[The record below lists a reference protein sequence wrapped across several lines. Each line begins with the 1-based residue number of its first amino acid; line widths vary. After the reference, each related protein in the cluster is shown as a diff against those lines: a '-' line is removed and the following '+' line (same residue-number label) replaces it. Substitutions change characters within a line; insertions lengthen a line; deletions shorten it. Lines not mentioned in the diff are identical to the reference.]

1 MAAKAIMFLGTGS
14 DVGKSLIVAG
24 LARAFANR
32 GLRVAP
38 FKPQNMSNNAA
49 VTADGGEIGRAQALQ
64 ARAARIPASVH
75 MNPILL
81 KPESETGAQVIVQ
94 GKRKAMLKAR
104 DFFRERPKYM
114 PAILESFGKLAETCD
129 LILVE
134 GAGSPAEVNLREG
147 DLANLG
153 FATAANIPTLLIGD
167 IHRGGVI
174 ASIIG
179 TFAVLSAK
187 DRADIKG
194 FIINKFHGDPQLFDE
209 GRLYLENHTKTP
221 CLGLVPH
228 FAAASNLPAEDAVSL
243 TNPHPSPVGGRWRE
257 ATDEGLWASENLD
270 QTNNS
275 LPTEALIRPSGTF
288 PQRGKGGEL
297 KICVLRLPRIAN
309 FDDLDPLRLEPSVTV
324 HFLIAGQAI
333 PGDCALVIIPG
344 SKSTMADLKA
354 LREAGWDIDLKA
366 HVRRGGRVLGL
377 CGGYQM
383 LGRMI
388 HDPEGLEGPPAS
400 IEGLGLLDVET
411 TLLADKTVTQTQAMH
426 ALSGQLITAYEIHLG
441 TTSGPDCTRLF
452 AQTPNG
458 PEGATSL
465 DGLVT
470 GTYLHGCFSAD
481 GFRQAFLKSLGAA
494 PSSLDFDHLIEK
506 TLDDLAAHL
515 EAHLDLDKI
524 LDLAQ

>member
-1 MAAKAIMFLGTGS
+1 MAAKSIMFLGTGS

-32 GLRVAP
+32 GLRVSP

-49 VTADGGEIGRAQALQ
+49 VTTDGGEIGRAQALQ
-64 ARAARIPASVH
+64 ARAARIRPSVH
-75 MNPILL
+75 MNPVLL
-81 KPESETGAQVIVQ
+81 KPESEIGAQVIVQ
-94 GKRKAMLKAR
+94 GQRHATLKAR

-114 PAILESFGKLAETCD
+114 AAILESFQHLAETCD

-153 FATAANIPTLLIGD
+153 FSTVANVPAILIGD

-179 TFAVLSAK
+179 TFAVLSEI
-187 DRADIKG
+187 DRNHIKG
-194 FIINKFHGDPQLFDE
+194 FIINKFHGDPELFDE
-209 GRLYLENHTKTP
+209 GKLYLESHTKTP
-221 CLGLVPH
+221 CLGVVPH
-228 FAAASNLPAEDAVSL
+228 FASASNLPAEDAVTL
-243 TNPHPSPVGGRWRE
+243 EHMVT
-257 ATDEGLWASENLD
+257 TDS
-270 QTNNS
+270 
-275 LPTEALIRPSGTF
+275 
-288 PQRGKGGEL
+288 KGL

-309 FDDLDPLRLEPSVTV
+309 FDDLDPLRLESNVTV
-324 HFLIAGQAI
+324 HFLNSGESI
-333 PGDCALVIIPG
+333 PGDCTLVIIPG
-344 SKSTMADLKA
+344 SKSTTADLKA
-354 LREAGWDIDLKA
+354 LRQAGWDIDLKA

-388 HDPEGLEGPPAS
+388 HDPDGLEGPS
-400 IEGLGLLDVET
+400 VSVEGLGLLDVES
-411 TLLADKTVTQTQAMH
+411 TLLADKTTTETQAMH

-441 TTSGPDCTRLF
+441 KTTGPDCARLF
-452 AQTPNG
+452 AQTANG
-458 PEGATSL
+458 PDGATSP

-470 GTYLHGCFSAD
+470 GTYLHGCFTAD
-481 GFRQAFLKSLGAA
+481 GFRQAFLKSLGAL
-494 PSSLDFDHLIEK
+494 PSDMAFDHLIEK

-515 EAHLDLDKI
+515 ENHLDLDKI
-524 LDLAQ
+524 MDLAQ

>member
-94 GKRKAMLKAR
+94 GERKATLKAR

-114 PAILESFGKLAETCD
+114 PAILESYGKLAETCD

-134 GAGSPAEVNLREG
+134 GAGSPAEVNLRNG

-153 FATAANIPTLLIGD
+153 FASAANIPAMLIGD

-174 ASIIG
+174 ASIVG
-179 TFAVLSAK
+179 TFAVLSES
-187 DRADIKG
+187 DRKHIKG

-209 GRLYLENHTKTP
+209 GRLYLENHTGTS
-221 CLGLVPH
+221 CLGVVPH
-228 FAAASNLPAEDAVSL
+228 FAAASNLPAEDAVTLEHMVS
-243 TNPHPSPVGGRWRE
+243 
-257 ATDEGLWASENLD
+257 TDS
-270 QTNNS
+270 
-275 LPTEALIRPSGTF
+275 
-288 PQRGKGGEL
+288 KGL

-309 FDDLDPLRLEPSVTV
+309 FDDLDPLQLEPSLTLQ
-324 HFLIAGQAI
+324 FLNAGEAI
-333 PGDCALVIIPG
+333 PGDCTLVIIPG

-354 LREAGWDIDLKA
+354 LRQTGWDIDLKA

-383 LGRMI
+383 LGCLI
-388 HDPEGLEGPPAS
+388 HDPEGLEGPPS
-400 IEGLGLLDVET
+400 SVEGLGLLDVET
-411 TLLADKTVTQTQAMH
+411 SLQADKTVTQTEAMH

-441 TTSGPDCTRLF
+441 ITSGPDCARLF

-458 PEGATSL
+458 PEGATSP

-494 PSSLDFDHLIEK
+494 PSNLVFDHLIEQ

-515 EAHLDLDKI
+515 ETHLDLDKI

>member
-1 MAAKAIMFLGTGS
+1 MVAKAIMFLGTGS

-64 ARAARIPASVH
+64 ARAARVPASVH
-75 MNPILL
+75 MNPVLL
-81 KPESETGAQVIVQ
+81 KPESETGAQVVVQ
-94 GKRKAMLKAR
+94 GQRIATLKAR

-114 PAILESFGKLAETCD
+114 PAILESFRLLAETCD

-134 GAGSPAEVNLREG
+134 GAGSPAEVNLRDG

-153 FATAANIPTLLIGD
+153 FASAANIPALLIGD

-179 TFAVLSAK
+179 TFAVISEA
-187 DRADIKG
+187 DRAHIKG

-209 GRLYLENHTKTP
+209 GRLYLESHTKTS
-221 CLGLVPH
+221 CLGVIPH
-228 FAAASNLPAEDAVSL
+228 FPEASNLPAEDAVTL
-243 TNPHPSPVGGRWRE
+243 EHIVT
-257 ATDEGLWASENLD
+257 TDS
-270 QTNNS
+270 
-275 LPTEALIRPSGTF
+275 
-288 PQRGKGGEL
+288 KGL

-309 FDDLDPLRLEPSVTV
+309 FDDLDPLRLEPSLTV
-324 HFLIAGQAI
+324 QFLNSGQAI

-354 LREAGWDIDLKA
+354 LRQAGWDIDLKA

-383 LGRMI
+383 LGHMI
-388 HDPEGLEGPPAS
+388 HDPQGLEGPVAS
-400 IEGLGLLDVET
+400 VEGLGLLDVET
-411 TLLADKTVTQTQAMH
+411 TLLADKTVTETQAMH
-426 ALSGQLITAYEIHLG
+426 ALSGQLITAYQIHLG
-441 TTSGPDCTRLF
+441 TTTGPDCARLF

-458 PEGATSL
+458 PEGATSA

-470 GTYLHGCFSAD
+470 GTYLHGCFAAD
-481 GFRQAFLKSLGAA
+481 GFRDSFLKSLGAP
-494 PSSLDFDHLIEK
+494 PSDLAFDHLIEK

-515 EAHLDLDKI
+515 ESHLDLENI
-524 LDLAQ
+524 LELAG

>member
-1 MAAKAIMFLGTGS
+1 MTAKAIMFLGTGS
-14 DVGKSLIVAG
+14 DVGKSLVVAG

-75 MNPILL
+75 MNPVLL

-94 GKRKAMLKAR
+94 GQRVATLKAR
-104 DFFRERPKYM
+104 DFFREREKFM
-114 PAILESFGKLAETCD
+114 PPILESFRHLAETCD

-153 FATAANIPTLLIGD
+153 FATATDIPALLIGD

-179 TFAVLSAK
+179 TFAVLSDS
-187 DRADIKG
+187 DRNYIKG

-209 GRLYLENHTKTP
+209 GRLYLESHTKTP
-221 CLGLVPH
+221 CLGVIPH

-243 TNPHPSPVGGRWRE
+243 
-257 ATDEGLWASENLD
+257 ATFA
-270 QTNNS
+270 
-275 LPTEALIRPSGTF
+275 F
-288 PQRGKGGEL
+288 
-297 KICVLRLPRIAN
+297 
-309 FDDLDPLRLEPSVTV
+309 PLRPLGTSPARGEVDAKRTEGGTTRSTL
-324 HFLIAGQAI
+324 HAGQAI

-344 SKSTMADLKA
+344 SKSTIADLKA

-388 HDPEGLEGPPAS
+388 HDPQGLEGPAAS
-400 IEGLGLLDVET
+400 VEGLGLLDVET
-411 TLLADKTVTQTQAMH
+411 TLLADKTVTETEAMH

-441 TTSGPDCTRLF
+441 TTTGPDCARLF

-458 PEGATSL
+458 PEGATSP
-465 DGLVT
+465 DGLVI
-470 GTYLHGCFSAD
+470 GTYLHGCFAAD
-481 GFRQAFLKSLGAA
+481 GFRHAYIKSLGAP
-494 PSSLDFDHLIEK
+494 PSDLAFEHLIEK

-515 EAHLDLDKI
+515 ESHLDLDKI
-524 LDLAQ
+524 LELAR